1 MPERGKQGARPTL
14 PANRQRPEHWQS
26 RPLGKRPRQHFRKLP
41 PTPAIQARKVQRSHC
56 GCHTVRAA
64 DAKWDTGLSQSTP
77 PTCPEG
83 SSVNALH
90 DSTASKPVRPDSIN
104 PPPPNNALSAEA
116 RMSWTQTPT
125 ADRHWLT
132 ILCPRSLQDSWL
144 LSQSLE
150 LTTS

>member
-1 MPERGKQGARPTL
+1 MPYTTQ
-14 PANRQRPEHWQS
+14 
-26 RPLGKRPRQHFRKLP
+26 LP
-41 PTPAIQARKVQRSHC
+41 PSLYAL
-56 GCHTVRAA
+56 TV
-64 DAKWDTGLSQSTP
+64 
-77 PTCPEG
+77 
-83 SSVNALH
+83 
-90 DSTASKPVRPDSIN
+90 SI